1 MSKYLLS
8 LCIPTNGV
16 SRWVVPNV
24 RQIYSLGSDNSIFE
38 VVVADN
44 NPNGEMDAAMKEFEK
59 YPNFH
64 YVKTNAKGF
73 YNIVENFVQAKGD
86 FMIKL
91 NHRCILHEGMIERF
105 YEMGCKYYETKPLM
119 FFSNGDLHNGEVRE
133 YSTFNDYLFHLSYRS
148 SQSQGLFFWKDDLTD
163 IDHIQFAPMSPNVS
177 LMFDSRKKTSFVID
191 DRIMCH
197 ELNSA
202 GKYGYDLFDTFAVLY
217 LDLVNDVRIDG
228 SISKKTFIKIKK
240 DIFDMLTTNYFYMK
254 VLGRNGNY
262 KLEGIKESMGV
273 YYSIVDYKRMIVKAY
288 VVEFFK
294 AAKSRL
300 LSHLKTRQ

>member
-8 LCIPTNGV
+8 LCIPTNGE
-16 SRWVVPNV
+16 SRWVVSNV

-44 NPNGEMDAAMKEFEK
+44 NPNEAMDEAMMEFEK
-59 YPNFH
+59 YPNFR
-64 YVKTNAKGF
+64 YVKTKAKGF
-73 YNIVENFVQAKGD
+73 YNIVESFVQAKGD

-91 NHRCILHEGMIERF
+91 NHRCILHKGMIERV
-105 YEMGCKYYETKPLM
+105 YEMGCKYIDEKPLM
-119 FFSNGDLHNGEVRE
+119 FFSNGNLHNNEVRVFN
-133 YSTFNDYLFHLSYRS
+133 SFNDYLFHLSYRS
-148 SQSQGLFFWKDDLTD
+148 SQSQGLFFWREDLFN
-163 IDHIQFAPMSPNVS
+163 IDHIKFAPMSPNVS

-197 ELNSA
+197 ELNSS

-217 LDLVNDVRIDG
+217 LDLVNEVRIDG
-228 SISKKTFIKIKK
+228 SISKETFIKIKK

-254 VLGRNGNY
+254 ILGRKGNY

-273 YYSIVDYKRMIVKAY
+273 YYSKVDYKRMLVRAY
-288 VVEFFK
+288 VVESFK
-294 AAKSRL
+294 VVKLKL
-300 LSHLKTRQ
+300 LSLLKN

>member
-8 LCIPTNGV
+8 LCIPTNGE

-44 NPNGEMDAAMKEFEK
+44 NPNEEMDAAMKEFAK

-64 YVKTNAKGF
+64 YVKTKAKGF
-73 YNIVENFVQAKGD
+73 YNIVENFVQANGD

-91 NHRCILHEGMIERF
+91 NHRCILHEGMIERI
-105 YEMGCKYYETKPLM
+105 YEMGCKYIDEKPLM
-119 FFSNGDLHNGEVRE
+119 FFSNGALHNNEVRE
-133 YSTFNDYLFHLSYRS
+133 YKTFDEYLYNLSYRS
-148 SQSQGLFFWKDDLTD
+148 SLSQGLFFWKEDLARVNQ
-163 IDHIQFAPMSPNVS
+163 IKFAPMSPNVS

-191 DRIMCH
+191 DRSMCH
-197 ELNSA
+197 EQNSS

-228 SISKKTFIKIKK
+228 SISKKTFIKIKT
-240 DIFDMLTTNYFYMK
+240 DIFDMLTTSYFYMK
-254 VLGRNGNY
+254 VLGRKGNY
-262 KLEGIKESMGV
+262 SLEGVKESMGV
-273 YYSIVDYKRMIVKAY
+273 YYSKGDYHNMIFRAY
-288 VVEFFK
+288 VVKSLKVIKFK
-294 AAKSRL
+294 IITLFKR
-300 LSHLKTRQ
+300 

>member
-8 LCIPTNGV
+8 LCIPTNGE

-44 NPNGEMDAAMKEFEK
+44 NPNDAMDAAMKEFEI
-59 YPNFH
+59 YPNFR
-64 YVKTNAKGF
+64 YVKTQAKGF

-91 NHRCILHEGMIERF
+91 NHRCILHEGMIERI
-105 YEMGCKYYETKPLM
+105 YEMGCKYIDKKPLM
-119 FFSNGDLHNGEVRE
+119 FFSNGALRNNEVRE
-133 YSTFNDYLFHLSYRS
+133 YKSFDEYLYHLSYRS
-148 SQSQGLFFWKDDLTD
+148 SLSQGLFFWKED
-163 IDHIQFAPMSPNVS
+163 IARVNQIKFAPMSPNVS
-177 LMFDSRKKTSFVID
+177 LMFDSRHKTSFVID
-191 DRIMCH
+191 DRNMCH
-197 ELNSA
+197 ELNSS

-217 LDLVNDVRIDG
+217 LDLVNEVRIDG

-254 VLGRNGNY
+254 VLGRKGNY
-262 KLEGIKESMGV
+262 KLEGVKESMGV
-273 YYSIVDYKRMIVKAY
+273 YYSNGDYRRMIVRAY
-288 VVEFFK
+288 TTSVFK
-294 AAKSRL
+294 LISDKIRIL
-300 LSHLKTRQ
+300 LR